1 MLPILMFIPPTPLLE
16 ELLMV
21 LVAVMMHRKTFLPRQ
36 EEQGSTQ
43 AQEETRKLQ
52 DTIKQKDQQIVLLE
66 KENAELKST
75 KTINV
80 TQIEHKSVPTAERPS
95 QLRNA
100 IFKSSVID
108 PDTHQQ
114 RELQLVRLYN
124 WIGEHFVSRLS
135 ARYEWFALWRMLYD
149 KKLIEGTRAMTSKF
163 AKQMND
169 WYPDAP
175 YPCVEGEVNRFRNG
189 YLGQTPFS
197 LWNENAYLSKLHGKQ
212 SYSAFRQLYDLCEDL
227 KNTLETD
234 DFYQ

>member
-1 MLPILMFIPPTPLLE
+1 MNIEILHIE
-16 ELLMV
+16 QAGVV
-21 LVAVMMHRKTFLPRQ
+21 LTNVTMNVSQASQ
-36 EEQGSTQ
+36 Q
-43 AQEETRKLQ
+43 AQEQQDMKACEETDAEEVKDEEAGAEGVKGK
-52 DTIKQKDQQIVLLE
+52 DTV
-66 KENAELKST
+66 
-75 KTINV
+75 
-80 TQIEHKSVPTAERPS
+80 SVPTAERPS
-95 QLRNA
+95 QLRNT

-108 PDTHQQ
+108 PGTHQQ

-175 YPCVEGEVNRFRNG
+175 YPCIEGEVNRFRNG

-197 LWNENAYLSKLHGKQ
+197 LWDENAYLSKLHGKQ

>member
-1 MLPILMFIPPTPLLE
+1 MNIEILHIE
-16 ELLMV
+16 QAGVV
-21 LVAVMMHRKTFLPRQ
+21 LTNVTMNVSQASQ
-36 EEQGSTQ
+36 Q
-43 AQEETRKLQ
+43 AQEQQDMKACEETDAEEVKDEEAGAEGVKGK
-52 DTIKQKDQQIVLLE
+52 DTV
-66 KENAELKST
+66 
-75 KTINV
+75 
-80 TQIEHKSVPTAERPS
+80 SVPTAERPS

-175 YPCVEGEVNRFRNG
+175 YPCIEGEVNRFRSG

-197 LWNENAYLSKLHGKQ
+197 LWDENAYLSKLHGKQ

>member
-1 MLPILMFIPPTPLLE
+1 MNIEILHIE
-16 ELLMV
+16 QAGVV
-21 LVAVMMHRKTFLPRQ
+21 LTNVTMNVSQASQ
-36 EEQGSTQ
+36 Q
-43 AQEETRKLQ
+43 AQEQQDIKACEETDAEEVKDEEAGAEGVKGK
-52 DTIKQKDQQIVLLE
+52 DTV
-66 KENAELKST
+66 
-75 KTINV
+75 
-80 TQIEHKSVPTAERPS
+80 SVPTAERPS

-175 YPCVEGEVNRFRNG
+175 YPCIEGEVNRFRNG

>member
-1 MLPILMFIPPTPLLE
+1 MIFPPAPYLAQILA
-16 ELLMV
+16 MV
-21 LVAVMMHRKTFLPRQ
+21 IGVTMNRKTFLPWRY
-36 EEQGSTQ
+36 ELDSKETH
-43 AQEETRKLQ
+43 EETKKLQ
-52 DTIKQKDQQIVLLE
+52 DTIKQKEQRIGLLE
-66 KENAELKST
+66 KENAELKSQNAVPAT
-75 KTINV
+75 K
-80 TQIEHKSVPTAERPS
+80 HPA
-95 QLRNA
+95 QLRNT

-149 KKLIEGTRAMTSKF
+149 KKLIEGTRAMKSKF

-169 WYPDAP
+169 WYPEAP
-175 YPCVEGEVNRFRNG
+175 YPCIEGEVNRFRNG

-197 LWNENAYLSKLHGKQ
+197 LWDENAYLSKLHGKQ

>member
-1 MLPILMFIPPTPLLE
+1 MNIEILHIE
-16 ELLMV
+16 QAGVV
-21 LVAVMMHRKTFLPRQ
+21 LTNVTMNVSQASQ
-36 EEQGSTQ
+36 Q
-43 AQEETRKLQ
+43 AQEQQDMKACEETDAEEVKDEEAGAEGVKGK
-52 DTIKQKDQQIVLLE
+52 DTV
-66 KENAELKST
+66 
-75 KTINV
+75 
-80 TQIEHKSVPTAERPS
+80 SVPATDCPKP
-95 QLRNA
+95 LRNA

-175 YPCVEGEVNRFRNG
+175 YPCIEGEVNRFRNG

-197 LWNENAYLSKLHGKQ
+197 LWDENAYLSKLHGKQ

-227 KNTLETD
+227 KNTLKTD

>member
-1 MLPILMFIPPTPLLE
+1 MNIEILHIE
-16 ELLMV
+16 QAGVV
-21 LVAVMMHRKTFLPRQ
+21 LTNVTMNVSQASQ
-36 EEQGSTQ
+36 Q
-43 AQEETRKLQ
+43 AQEQQDMKACEETDAEEVKDEEAGAEGVKGK
-52 DTIKQKDQQIVLLE
+52 DTV
-66 KENAELKST
+66 
-75 KTINV
+75 
-80 TQIEHKSVPTAERPS
+80 SVPTAERPS
-95 QLRNA
+95 QLRNT

-175 YPCVEGEVNRFRNG
+175 YPCIEGEVNRFRNG

-197 LWNENAYLSKLHGKQ
+197 LWDENAYLSKLHGKQ

-227 KNTLETD
+227 KNTLKTD

>member
-1 MLPILMFIPPTPLLE
+1 MNIEILHIE
-16 ELLMV
+16 QAGVV
-21 LVAVMMHRKTFLPRQ
+21 LTNVTMNVSQASQ
-36 EEQGSTQ
+36 Q
-43 AQEETRKLQ
+43 AQEQQDMKACEET
-52 DTIKQKDQQIVLLE
+52 DTEEVKDE
-66 KENAELKST
+66 EAGAEGVKGKDT
-75 KTINV
+75 V
-80 TQIEHKSVPTAERPS
+80 SVPTAERPS

-114 RELQLVRLYN
+114 RELQLVRLHN
-124 WIGEHFVSRLS
+124 WIGEHFVSRLT

-163 AKQMND
+163 AMQMND

-175 YPCVEGEVNRFRNG
+175 YPCIEGEVNRFRSG

-197 LWNENAYLSKLHGKQ
+197 LWDENAYLSKLHGKQ

-227 KNTLETD
+227 KNTLKTD

>member
-1 MLPILMFIPPTPLLE
+1 MNIEILHIE
-16 ELLMV
+16 QAGVV
-21 LVAVMMHRKTFLPRQ
+21 LTNVTMNVSQASQ
-36 EEQGSTQ
+36 Q
-43 AQEETRKLQ
+43 AQEQQDMKACEETDAEEVKDEEAGAEGVKGK
-52 DTIKQKDQQIVLLE
+52 DTV
-66 KENAELKST
+66 
-75 KTINV
+75 
-80 TQIEHKSVPTAERPS
+80 SVPAAERPS

-175 YPCVEGEVNRFRNG
+175 YPCIEGEVNRFRNG

-197 LWNENAYLSKLHGKQ
+197 LWDENAYLSKLHGKQ

-227 KNTLETD
+227 KNTLKTD

>member
-1 MLPILMFIPPTPLLE
+1 MNIEILHIE
-16 ELLMV
+16 QAGVV
-21 LVAVMMHRKTFLPRQ
+21 LTNVTMNVSQASQ
-36 EEQGSTQ
+36 Q
-43 AQEETRKLQ
+43 AQEQQDMKACEETDAEEVKDEEAGADGVKGK
-52 DTIKQKDQQIVLLE
+52 DTV
-66 KENAELKST
+66 
-75 KTINV
+75 
-80 TQIEHKSVPTAERPS
+80 SVPTAERPS

-175 YPCVEGEVNRFRNG
+175 YPCIEGEVNRFRNG

-227 KNTLETD
+227 KNTLKTD

>member
-1 MLPILMFIPPTPLLE
+1 MNIEILHIE
-16 ELLMV
+16 QAGVV
-21 LVAVMMHRKTFLPRQ
+21 LTNVTMNVSQASQ
-36 EEQGSTQ
+36 Q
-43 AQEETRKLQ
+43 AQEQQDMKACEETDAEEVKDEETGAEGVKGK
-52 DTIKQKDQQIVLLE
+52 DTV
-66 KENAELKST
+66 
-75 KTINV
+75 
-80 TQIEHKSVPTAERPS
+80 SVPTAERPS

-175 YPCVEGEVNRFRNG
+175 YPCIEGEVNRFRNG

-197 LWNENAYLSKLHGKQ
+197 LWDENAYLSKLHGKQ

>member
-1 MLPILMFIPPTPLLE
+1 MLPLPILTTTTPLMSE
-16 ELLMV
+16 MLMMIF
-21 LVAVMMHRKTFLPRQ
+21 AVMMHKKTLLPWQ
-36 EEQGSTQ
+36 EEQGGTQ
-43 AQEETRKLQ
+43 SQEETRKLR

-80 TQIEHKSVPTAERPS
+80 TQIEHKSVPAAERPTS
-95 QLRNA
+95 LRNV
-100 IFKSSVID
+100 IFKGSVIA

-114 RELQLVRLYN
+114 QELQLVRLHN

-175 YPCVEGEVNRFRNG
+175 YPCIEGEVNRFRNG

-197 LWNENAYLSKLHGKQ
+197 LWDENAYLSKLHGKQ

-227 KNTLETD
+227 KNTLKTD
-234 DFYQ
+234 DFYM

>member
-1 MLPILMFIPPTPLLE
+1 MNIEILHIE
-16 ELLMV
+16 QAGVV
-21 LVAVMMHRKTFLPRQ
+21 LTNVTMNVSQASQ
-36 EEQGSTQ
+36 Q
-43 AQEETRKLQ
+43 AQEQQDMKACEETDAEEVKDEEAGAEGVKGK
-52 DTIKQKDQQIVLLE
+52 DTV
-66 KENAELKST
+66 
-75 KTINV
+75 
-80 TQIEHKSVPTAERPS
+80 SVPTAERPS

-175 YPCVEGEVNRFRNG
+175 YPCIEGEVNRFRSG

-197 LWNENAYLSKLHGKQ
+197 LWDENAYLSKLHGKQ
-212 SYSAFRQLYDLCEDL
+212 SYSAFRQLYDLCVDL
-227 KNTLETD
+227 KNTLKTD

>member
-1 MLPILMFIPPTPLLE
+1 MNIEILHIE
-16 ELLMV
+16 QAGVV
-21 LVAVMMHRKTFLPRQ
+21 LTNVTMNVSQASQ
-36 EEQGSTQ
+36 Q
-43 AQEETRKLQ
+43 AQEQQDMKACEETDAEEVKDEEAGAEGVKGK
-52 DTIKQKDQQIVLLE
+52 DTV
-66 KENAELKST
+66 
-75 KTINV
+75 
-80 TQIEHKSVPTAERPS
+80 SVPTAERPS

-175 YPCVEGEVNRFRNG
+175 YPCIEGEVNRFRNG

-197 LWNENAYLSKLHGKQ
+197 LWDENAYLSKLHGKQ

>member
-1 MLPILMFIPPTPLLE
+1 MLPIFMIFPSGPLLPE
-16 ELLMV
+16 MLMV
-21 LVAVMMHRKTFLPRQ
+21 LAGIIMSRKTFMPWCYELDSK
-36 EEQGSTQ
+36 ETHD
-43 AQEETRKLQ
+43 ETRKLQ
-52 DTIKQKDQQIVLLE
+52 DTIKQREQRIGLLE
-66 KENAELKST
+66 KENAELKNKNT
-75 KTINV
+75 
-80 TQIEHKSVPTAERPS
+80 VPAAERPS

-100 IFKSSVID
+100 IFKISVID

-175 YPCVEGEVNRFRNG
+175 YPCIEGEVNRFRSG

-197 LWNENAYLSKLHGKQ
+197 LWDENAYLSKLHGKQ

-227 KNTLETD
+227 KNTLKTD